1 MKGQPTLVFL
11 PGKSHGQWSLEGY
24 SPWGHKELDMTERLT
39 HTHTHTHTSSSTT
52 VYKGLRKNILKRE
65 KEIRKHELNEMVS
78 LSKK

>member
-1 MKGQPTLVFL
+1 MGSQRV
-11 PGKSHGQWSLEGY
+11 
-24 SPWGHKELDMTERLT
+24 GHDRATNT

>member
-1 MKGQPTLVFL
+1 MGSQRV
-11 PGKSHGQWSLEGY
+11 
-24 SPWGHKELDMTERLT
+24 GHDRATN
-39 HTHTHTHTSSSTT
+39 THTHTSSSTT